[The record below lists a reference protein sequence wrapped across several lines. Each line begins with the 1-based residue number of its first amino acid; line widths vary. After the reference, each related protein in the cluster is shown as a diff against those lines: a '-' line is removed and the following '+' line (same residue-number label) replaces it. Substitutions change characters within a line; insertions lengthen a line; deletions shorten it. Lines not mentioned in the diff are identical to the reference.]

1 MKKTYKAPA
10 IELYQMFAEQMVA
23 ASITDIG
30 GDVADDLDLGT
41 GETPEEADVKGN
53 YYGSDLFD

>member
-23 ASITDIG
+23 ASIRTVE
-30 GDVADDLDLGT
+30 GDSGITLGDEDDAPDQ
-41 GETPEEADVKGN
+41 ADVKGN
-53 YYGSDLFD
+53 YFGESLFD